1 VRKSIF
7 DIDWWR
13 AAENSENTVLNTNN
27 AAFRNR
33 AVRSVLAGALVLA
46 VTLSALALATHG
58 PGAGDQPQAEPNS
71 HATPDTTLQPS
82 GFSPAQLEAAYGL
95 STSPDAG
102 AGQTIAIVDS
112 FDDSDI
118 AAELATFD
126 VYFDLPAC
134 ATSCLTR
141 VDQNG
146 GTDYPAAAPEN
157 WGLEI
162 AMDVEWAHAVAP
174 AAHILLV
181 EAASA
186 NLPDLLAAERYA
198 GAHAGYVSNSWGNP
212 EFSGERADASAF
224 ATAGVSY
231 FAAVDDS
238 PGETQYPATDPT
250 VVAVG
255 GDERTASGTVPW
267 TSGGGGC
274 SAYEQAPAGQ
284 AAIAAQ
290 AGCSGDQST
299 PAVSA
304 NAVDIPVV
312 GDGSL
317 WWNAGGTSFA
327 TVLWAAAAADSGRL
341 ITNDA
346 ITSGSIPLDGVQG
359 GTLLKTGLGDLGVLP
374 RTVGEFCNMIVAGI
388 DATI

>member
-1 VRKSIF
+1 L
-7 DIDWWR
+7 
-13 AAENSENTVLNTNN
+13 NSENSVLSTKN
-27 AAFRNR
+27 AARNTQAIR
-33 AVRSVLAGALVLA
+33 SAVAGALVLV
-46 VTLSALALATHG
+46 VTLSALVLATHG
-58 PGAGDQPQAEPNS
+58 PGHSDQPQAEPDS

-95 STSPDAG
+95 SRSPYAG

-126 VYFDLPAC
+126 AYFDLPVC

-157 WGLEI
+157 WSLEI
-162 AMDVEWAHAVAP
+162 AMDVEWAHAIAP
-174 AAHILLV
+174 GAHILLV

-186 NLPDLLAAERYA
+186 NLPDLVVAEGYA

-212 EFSGERADASAF
+212 EFSGETADAAAF
-224 ATAGVSY
+224 LAPGVSY
-231 FAAVDDS
+231 FAAVADS

-274 SAYEQAPAGQ
+274 SAYEQAPEGQ
-284 AAIAAQ
+284 AAIAAE
-290 AGCSGDQST
+290 AGCSGNQST

-312 GDGSL
+312 GDGSA
-317 WWNAGGTSFA
+317 WSNAGGTSFA

-374 RTVGEFCNMIVAGI
+374 RTAGEFCNMIAAAI
-388 DATI
+388 DGTI